1 MMSSNKNTM
10 PYAVITRQPNTIVI
24 DSPSSDT
31 LYKYIVDMTG
41 SGLVISI
48 LDIDIIEKMGY
59 QSITNE
65 AMIVKDSEEFLNFD
79 IGPLAVYVDSE
90 KASKVDWSSDLSEFY
105 LQYFRGRAFNPA
117 PDLSELKQVAT
128 ENLSLKAEFL
138 NEYEQLKLYKDI
150 IQRRFSIK
158 AHEDAFETMAT
169 LPNY

>member
-1 MMSSNKNTM
+1 M

-31 LYKYIVDMTG
+31 LYKYIVAITG

-48 LDIDIIEKMGY
+48 LDVDIIEKMGY

-65 AMIVKDSEEFLNFD
+65 ALIVKDSEELLNFE
-79 IGPLAVYVDSE
+79 IGALAVCVDSE
-90 KASKVDWSSDLSEFY
+90 KASTVDWTSDLSEFY

-117 PDLSELKQVAT
+117 PDLSELKQVVI

-138 NEYEQLKLYKDI
+138 NDYEQLKLYKDI

>member
-1 MMSSNKNTM
+1 MFSLDKTTM

-24 DSPSSDT
+24 DSPSHER
-31 LYKYIVDMTG
+31 LYKYIVDITG

-48 LDIDIIEKMGY
+48 LDVDIVEKMGY

-65 AMIVKDSEEFLNFD
+65 AMIVKDSGELLNFEL
-79 IGPLAVYVDSE
+79 GALAVFVDSE
-90 KASKVDWSSDLSEFY
+90 KASRVDWTSDLSEFY
-105 LQYFRGRAFNPA
+105 LQYFRARAFNPA
-117 PDLSELKQVAT
+117 PDLSELKQVVI

-138 NEYEQLKLYKDI
+138 NDYEQLKLYKDI